1 MICGIDP
8 GLSGAWAIVSPK
20 GDLVD
25 CGDMPIVGVKA
36 QNRVNAAELAAILK
50 EQGVEQAVL
59 EIVGAMPGQGVS
71 SMFRFGRACGA
82 IDGVLGALNIPVHYV
97 APVTW
102 KKHFRISGK
111 GSDGAEQARQR
122 AIELW
127 PVSQALFAQKK
138 DHNRA
143 DAALIARWYV
153 QGR

>member
-25 CGDMPIVGVKA
+25 CGDIPVIGIKA
-36 QNRVNAAELAAILK
+36 QNRVNAPELAAIFREYDIRHVVA
-50 EQGVEQAVL
+50 EQ
-59 EIVGAMPGQGVS
+59 VGAMPGQGVS

-82 IDGVLGALNIPVHYV
+82 IDGVLGALGIPLEYV
-97 APVTW
+97 APATW
-102 KKHFRISGK
+102 KKEFRIAGK
-111 GSDGAEQARQR
+111 GADGAEQARQR

-127 PVSQALFAQKK
+127 PVSQALFARKK

-143 DAALIARWYV
+143 DAALMARWYV

>member
-25 CGDMPIVGVKA
+25 CGDMPVVGIKS
-36 QNRVNAAELAAILK
+36 QNRVNAAELAEILRGYDIRHVIA
-50 EQGVEQAVL
+50 EL
-59 EIVGAMPGQGVS
+59 VGPMPGQGVS
-71 SMFRFGRACGA
+71 SMFRFGRSCGA
-82 IDGVLGALNIPVHYV
+82 IDGVLGALNISVQYV
-97 APVTW
+97 APTTW
-102 KKHFRISGK
+102 KKEFKISGK

-127 PVSQALFAQKK
+127 PVSQALFARKK

-143 DAALIARWYV
+143 DAALMARWYV